1 MPAKCARREAPL
13 GRFAQAP
20 RRAVVTCLSPAVGL
34 VTFNICPP
42 PDFHYFILY
51 AFSSLSMLQ
60 SLSTTFTFVLPAD
73 LFLALLIKKI
83 NKIIILILPRLSRTW
98 NMEHETEY
106 TDLPKE

>member
-1 MPAKCARREAPL
+1 
-13 GRFAQAP
+13 
-20 RRAVVTCLSPAVGL
+20 
-34 VTFNICPP
+34 
-42 PDFHYFILY
+42 
-51 AFSSLSMLQ
+51 MLQ
-60 SLSTTFTFVLPAD
+60 SLSTTFTFVLPVD